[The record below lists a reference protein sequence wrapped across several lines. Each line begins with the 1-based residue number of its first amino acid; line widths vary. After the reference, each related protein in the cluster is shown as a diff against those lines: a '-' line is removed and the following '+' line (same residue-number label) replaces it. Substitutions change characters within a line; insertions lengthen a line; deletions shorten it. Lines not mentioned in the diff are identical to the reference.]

1 MLVVFTNKSGGT
13 VDMFEKSALELIKLM
28 GRRQAV
34 PSAISKED
42 LPEALSHL
50 QKELAH
56 IEQLEQEAI
65 EEEGVENNEVDAA
78 DDEDK
83 PKPIGMSIRAYPLI
97 ELIKQ
102 SIKNDSFLMWDYR

>member
-13 VDMFEKSALELIKLM
+13 VDMFEKAALDLIKMM

-50 QKELAH
+50 QKELTQ
-56 IEQLEQEAI
+56 IEQVEQDASENEADVS
-65 EEEGVENNEVDAA
+65 EA
-78 DDEDK
+78 DEK
-83 PKPIGMSIRAYPLI
+83 PKPIGMGIRAFPLI
-97 ELIKQ
+97 ELIQQ
-102 SIKNDSFLMWDYR
+102 SIKDDSFLMWDYR

>member
-13 VDMFEKSALELIKLM
+13 VDMFEKAALDLIKMM

-50 QKELAH
+50 QKELAQ
-56 IEQLEQEAI
+56 IEQIEQETSEDEAD
-65 EEEGVENNEVDAA
+65 VSDA
-78 DDEDK
+78 DSDEK
-83 PKPIGMSIRAYPLI
+83 PKPIGMGIRAFPLI
-97 ELIKQ
+97 ELMQQ
-102 SIKNDSFLMWDYR
+102 SIKDDSFLMWDYR